1 MCGLSGRER
10 EWRRWCAS
18 EAGEMLEEA
27 FQQQYMRVVGVCELD
42 LGLCFVNL
50 DGSMSMLGMEN
61 VA

>member
-1 MCGLSGRER
+1 
-10 EWRRWCAS
+10 
-18 EAGEMLEEA
+18 MLEEA